1 MVTRPEFVEFD
12 VGTTTLGAL
21 RWPGLIGTPTV
32 VAVHGITSN
41 AWAWDPVAHHLAG
54 GATLVALDLRGRGRS
69 VDAPVPFGIR
79 QHADDVATVI
89 GHLGEPAFVVG
100 HSMGAAVALM
110 TAERHPPTVRDVLL
124 VDGGPAV
131 SRPPDLDLDAAVV
144 ATLGPAIERISTVW
158 PDRVSY
164 HAMWSSHPA
173 FVDGIGPD
181 LERNLLADL
190 IESDGGFRV
199 AVNEA
204 AVRWDGRDL
213 LGDHEV
219 RTLLDRRLEPT
230 TIVRAEFG
238 MLGTL
243 PAFVPAAQVDAYPQH
258 HWIEA
263 TGLNHY
269 TVMNSS
275 AGASL
280 VADALRRVIVDAG

>member
-32 VAVHGITSN
+32 VAAHGLTSN
-41 AWAWDPVAHHLAG
+41 AWAWDPVAHHLAS

-69 VDAPVPFGIR
+69 LDAPVPFGIR
-79 QHADDVATVI
+79 QHADDVAVVI
-89 GHLGEPAFVVG
+89 ERLGESAFVVG

-110 TAERHPPTVRDVLL
+110 SAERHPTAVRDVVL

-131 SRPPDLDLDAAVV
+131 PRPPDLDLDAAVD

-190 IESDGGFRV
+190 IDADGGFRV
-199 AVNEA
+199 AVSEA

-213 LGDHEV
+213 LGDREV

-238 MLGTL
+238 MLGAL
-243 PAFVPAAQVDAYPQH
+243 PAFIPASEVAAYPQH
-258 HWIEA
+258 DWIEA

-269 TVMNSS
+269 TVMNGP

-280 VADALRRVIVDAG
+280 IADAIRRVITDVG